1 MNFPLLCWAALVAGA
16 ILLVSS
22 SIAGVFNGASL
33 IGVLLVIG
41 PLLVQI
47 PSSANQGGE

>member
-1 MNFPLLCWAALVAGA
+1 MNFPLLWWAALVVGA

-22 SIAGVFNGASL
+22 SFAAVFNGASL

-47 PSSANQGGE
+47 PSSAERVGE

>member
-1 MNFPLLCWAALVAGA
+1 MNFPLLWWTAVFAGA
-16 ILLVSS
+16 TLLICS

-33 IGVLLVIG
+33 VGVLLVIG

-47 PSSANQGGE
+47 PPAAELSGE